1 MLMDTLDQ
9 NVMSVRLL
17 IVEDEVVTRNTL
29 TRLFQQEGY
38 DVYDAADGMQME
50 RIMARQQVDLVLMD
64 VNLPGKSGMEL
75 AEQLREDDNIGLIFL
90 TGRDAEEDRLLALEL
105 GADDYLIK
113 PYNPKELII
122 RVRNLYRRIH
132 AIKSQQQRI
141 GHESIVYEFNGWKLE
156 SDSRCLFSPD
166 GKLFRLPKSEYRAME
181 LFLTNPGKILDR
193 ETLVKKMLN
202 RELRPADRTVDV
214 AIRRI
219 RRHFE
224 NQQGAP
230 NLITTIHG
238 EGYRFIGEVSIR
250 HLDHPSL
257 NSASK

>member
-1 MLMDTLDQ
+1 
-9 NVMSVRLL
+9 MSARLL

-38 DVYDAADGMQME
+38 DVFDAADGMQMQ
-50 RIMARQQVDLVLMD
+50 RIMARQQVDLVIMD
-64 VNLPGKSGMEL
+64 VNLPGKSGIEL
-75 AEQLREDDNIGLIFL
+75 AESLRENENIGLIFL

-113 PYNPKELII
+113 PYNPKELLI
-122 RVRNLYRRIH
+122 RVRNLYRRIE
-132 AIKSQQQRI
+132 AIKSQQKTV
-141 GHESIVYEFNGWKLE
+141 GHDSVVYEFNNWRLE
-156 SDSRCLFSPD
+156 SDSRCLFSPE
-166 GKLFRLPKSEYRAME
+166 GKMFRLPKSEYRAME

-193 ETLVKKMLN
+193 ETLVKKMLD

-224 NQQGAP
+224 AYSDSP

-238 EGYRFIGEVSIR
+238 EGYRFVGDVTIR
-250 HLDHPSL
+250 HLEQPSL
-257 NSASK
+257 NTPGV

>member
-1 MLMDTLDQ
+1 
-9 NVMSVRLL
+9 MSARLL

-38 DVYDAADGMQME
+38 DVFDAADGMQMQ
-50 RIMARQQVDLVLMD
+50 RIMARQQIDLVIMD
-64 VNLPGKSGMEL
+64 VNLPGKSGIEL
-75 AEQLREDDNIGLIFL
+75 AEKLRENNNIGLVFL

-122 RVRNLYRRIH
+122 RVRNLYRRIE
-132 AIKSQQQRI
+132 ALKSQQKNV
-141 GHESIVYEFNGWKLE
+141 GHDSVVYDFNGWRLE

-166 GKLFRLPKSEYRAME
+166 GKMFRLPKSEYRAME

-193 ETLVKKMLN
+193 ETLVKKMLD
-202 RELRPADRTVDV
+202 RELRPNDRTVDV

-224 NQQGAP
+224 ADPTSP

-238 EGYRFIGEVSIR
+238 EGYRFIGDVAVK
-250 HLDHPSL
+250 HLEQPSL
-257 NSASK
+257 NAPSL

>member
-1 MLMDTLDQ
+1 
-9 NVMSVRLL
+9 MSARLL

-38 DVYDAADGMQME
+38 DVFDAADGMQMQ
-50 RIMARQQVDLVLMD
+50 RIMARQQIDLVIMD
-64 VNLPGKSGMEL
+64 VNLPGKSGLEL
-75 AEQLREDDNIGLIFL
+75 AEKLRENENIGLVFL
-90 TGRDAEEDRLLALEL
+90 TGRDADEDRLLALEL

-122 RVRNLYRRIH
+122 RVRNLYRRIEVL
-132 AIKSQQQRI
+132 KSQQQSI
-141 GHESIVYEFNGWKLE
+141 GHDSVVYEFNGWRLE

-166 GKLFRLPKSEYRAME
+166 GKMFRLPKSEYRAME
-181 LFLTNPGKILDR
+181 LFLSNPGKILDR
-193 ETLVKKMLN
+193 KTLVKKMLD
-202 RELRPADRTVDV
+202 RELRPNDRTVDV

-224 NQQGAP
+224 ASPDSP

-238 EGYRFIGEVSIR
+238 EGYRFVGDVTIR
-250 HLDHPSL
+250 HLEQPSL
-257 NSASK
+257 NSPDL

>member
-1 MLMDTLDQ
+1 M
-9 NVMSVRLL
+9 NARLL

-193 ETLVKKMLN
+193 ETLVKKMLD

-250 HLDHPSL
+250 HLDQPSL

>member
-1 MLMDTLDQ
+1 
-9 NVMSVRLL
+9 MSARLL

-38 DVYDAADGMQME
+38 DVFDAADGMQMQ
-50 RIMARQQVDLVLMD
+50 RIMARQQIDLVIMD
-64 VNLPGKSGMEL
+64 VNLPGKSGLEL
-75 AEQLREDDNIGLIFL
+75 AEKLRENENIGLVFL
-90 TGRDAEEDRLLALEL
+90 TGRDADEDRLLALEL

-122 RVRNLYRRIH
+122 RVRNLYRRIEVL
-132 AIKSQQQRI
+132 KSQQQSV
-141 GHESIVYEFNGWKLE
+141 GHDSVVYEFNGWRLE

-166 GKLFRLPKSEYRAME
+166 GKMFRLPKSEYRAME

-193 ETLVKKMLN
+193 ETLVKKMLD
-202 RELRPADRTVDV
+202 RELRPNDRTVDV

-224 NQQGAP
+224 ALPDSP

-238 EGYRFIGEVSIR
+238 EGYRFVGDVSIR
-250 HLDHPSL
+250 HLEQPSL
-257 NSASK
+257 NSPDL

>member
-1 MLMDTLDQ
+1 
-9 NVMSVRLL
+9 MSARLL

-38 DVYDAADGMQME
+38 DVFDAADGMQMQ
-50 RIMARQQVDLVLMD
+50 RIMARQQVDLVIMD
-64 VNLPGKSGMEL
+64 VNLPGKSGIQL
-75 AEQLREDDNIGLIFL
+75 AEKLREQENIGLIFL

-122 RVRNLYRRIH
+122 RVRNLYRRIE
-132 AIKSQQQRI
+132 ALKQQEREI
-141 GHESIVYEFNGWKLE
+141 GHESVVYEFNNWRLE
-156 SDSRCLFSPD
+156 SDSRCLFAPD
-166 GKLFRLPKSEYRAME
+166 GTVYRLPKSEYRAME
-181 LFLTNPGKILDR
+181 LFVTNPGKILDR

-202 RELRPADRTVDV
+202 RELRPNDRTVDV

-224 NQQGAP
+224 NQSDAP

-238 EGYRFIGEVSIR
+238 EGYRFIGQVNVRYLEA
-250 HLDHPSL
+250 PSL
-257 NSASK
+257 NAPSN

>member
-1 MLMDTLDQ
+1 
-9 NVMSVRLL
+9 MSARLL

-38 DVYDAADGMQME
+38 DVFDAADGMQMQ
-50 RIMARQQVDLVLMD
+50 RIMARQQIDLVIMD
-64 VNLPGKSGMEL
+64 VNLPGKSGLEL
-75 AEQLREDDNIGLIFL
+75 AEKLRENENIGLVFL
-90 TGRDAEEDRLLALEL
+90 TGRDADEDRLLALEL

-122 RVRNLYRRIH
+122 RVRNLYRRIEVL
-132 AIKSQQQRI
+132 KSQQQSI
-141 GHESIVYEFNGWKLE
+141 GHDSVVYEFNGWRLE

-166 GKLFRLPKSEYRAME
+166 GKMFRLPKSEYRAME
-181 LFLTNPGKILDR
+181 LFLNNPGKILDR
-193 ETLVKKMLN
+193 ETLVKKMLD
-202 RELRPADRTVDV
+202 RELRPNDRTVDV

-224 NQQGAP
+224 ASPDSP

-238 EGYRFIGEVSIR
+238 EGYRFVGDVTIR
-250 HLDHPSL
+250 HLEQPSL
-257 NSASK
+257 NSPDL